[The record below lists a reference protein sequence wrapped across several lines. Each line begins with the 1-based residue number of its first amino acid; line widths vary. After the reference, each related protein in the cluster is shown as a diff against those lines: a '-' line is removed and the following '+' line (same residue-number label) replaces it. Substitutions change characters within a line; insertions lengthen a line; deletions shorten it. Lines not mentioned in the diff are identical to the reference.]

1 MEIADAIMFKIR
13 ILDNQIKRFIDKKA
27 MSVDKNLTGMQLAV
41 LLFVGY
47 HNKLDKNKDIFPN
60 DIEKK
65 FNVRRSTVTT
75 ILKKLVK
82 DGYITQIRASYD
94 ERYKRLF
101 ITEKSELIYS
111 KIQQAQME
119 GEEIVSKGLRKKKID
134 IFFEVANKIMENIS

>member
-111 KIQQAQME
+111 KIEQAQIE
-119 GEEIVSKGLRKKKID
+119 GEEIVSKGLSQEKID

>member
-111 KIQQAQME
+111 KIQQAQIE
-119 GEEIVSKGLRKKKID
+119 GEEIVSKGLRQEKID

>member
-111 KIQQAQME
+111 KIQQAQIE
-119 GEEIVSKGLRKKKID
+119 GEEIVSKGLSQEKIN

>member
-41 LLFVGY
+41 LLCVGY

-60 DIEKK
+60 DIKKK

-119 GEEIVSKGLRKKKID
+119 GEEIVSKGLSQEKID

>member
-111 KIQQAQME
+111 KIQQAQIE
-119 GEEIVSKGLRKKKID
+119 GEEIVSKGLSQEKID
-134 IFFEVANKIMENIS
+134 IFF

>member
-111 KIQQAQME
+111 KIQKAQME
-119 GEEIVSKGLRKKKID
+119 GEEIVSKGLSQEKID

>member
-1 MEIADAIMFKIR
+1 METADAIMFKIR

-119 GEEIVSKGLRKKKID
+119 GEEIVSKGLSQEKID

>member
-111 KIQQAQME
+111 KIQQAQIE
-119 GEEIVSKGLRKKKID
+119 GEEIVSKGLSQEKID

>member
-111 KIQQAQME
+111 KIQQAQIE
-119 GEEIVSKGLRKKKID
+119 GEEIVSKGLSQEKID
-134 IFFEVANKIMENIS
+134 IFFEVANKIMENID

>member
-47 HNKLDKNKDIFPN
+47 HNKLDKNKDIFPY

-111 KIQQAQME
+111 KIQQAQIE
-119 GEEIVSKGLRKKKID
+119 GEEIVSKGLSQEKID

>member
-27 MSVDKNLTGMQLAV
+27 MSVDKNLTGMQQADLI
-41 LLFVGY
+41 FVGY

-111 KIQQAQME
+111 KIQQAQIE
-119 GEEIVSKGLRKKKID
+119 GEEIVSKGLSQEKID

>member
-60 DIEKK
+60 DIKKK

-119 GEEIVSKGLRKKKID
+119 GEEIVSKGLSQEKID

>member
-119 GEEIVSKGLRKKKID
+119 GEEIVSKGLSQEKID